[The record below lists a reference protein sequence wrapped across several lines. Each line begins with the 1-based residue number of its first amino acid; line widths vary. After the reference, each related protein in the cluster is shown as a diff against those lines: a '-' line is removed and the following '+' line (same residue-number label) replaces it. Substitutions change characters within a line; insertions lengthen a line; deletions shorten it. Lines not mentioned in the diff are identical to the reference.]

1 MTIIGYTDSVSV
13 ASWDTLALKGSTR
26 KTRRFDARLVLLHT
40 AGGTRHPGRLASE
53 RGLPRGLLAFER
65 GLPREGAAD
74 SNGVIGPIESP
85 PRLAER
91 RLSLWLHMSTV
102 SNPAALLVWD
112 ADNVVFLGSDAIAEV
127 RLGGQSFKAE
137 KTLDLR
143 YWYKLTACFVAGT
156 REFVL
161 RVEDARWYRKAEEV
175 RQPYDGKPPSS
186 GGSELLTTG
195 CAGRLSAQLAIPPP
209 RLWTTRRSCRRQPPQ
224 STGRSP
230 CVDRPTRRTP
240 TGAHPSNPGNVAR
253 QDRSRR
259 SPNWICPAS
268 GLVCAVGWDGARVTR
283 PPNRRFTR
291 RASRGMPWRLDARNS
306 RSAPYEF
313 A

>member
-1 MTIIGYTDSVSV
+1 MTIIGYTDSLSM
-13 ASWDTLALKGSTR
+13 ASGDTLALKGSTR
-26 KTRRFDARLVLLHT
+26 ETRFDARLVLLHT

-53 RGLPRGLLAFER
+53 RALPRGLLAFER
-65 GLPREGAAD
+65 GLPREGAAA
-74 SNGVIGPIESP
+74 SNGVISPIESL

-137 KTLDLR
+137 KALDLR

-161 RVEDARWYRKAEEV
+161 RVEDARWYRKVEEV

-186 GGSELLTTG
+186 GGSELLTAG

-209 RLWTTRRSCRRQPPQ
+209 RLWTTRRSCLRQPPQ
-224 STGRSP
+224 STGRFP
-230 CVDRPTRRTP
+230 CVDRPTPTPP
-240 TGAHPSNPGNVAR
+240 TGAHPSKSR
-253 QDRSRR
+253 QCGTAG
-259 SPNWICPAS
+259 PCPPISQLDLSSERS
-268 GLVCAVGWDGARVTR
+268 GLRSGLGWCKSDASAEQAVHQTSQSRNALALGR
-283 PPNRRFTR
+283 PQQQERP
-291 RASRGMPWRLDARNS
+291 L
-306 RSAPYEF
+306 
-313 A
+313 